1 MACCSPW
8 SRKESDT
15 TEWLNWLYFIKRTYR
30 EIEGWGE
37 FVAWPQDGSCAW
49 NTEANVWIGAQLCRG
64 TERNVLKKMEL
75 IDDMTYVMV
84 LIGYL
89 AIHQKVIELV
99 ISTQKSNNSNKRK
112 PKDNNGSRKNWKLYR
127 EKINLFLYGSD
138 VGIFKII
145 IVIETFNTDLTAL
158 NMGENRKGS
167 RVAQW

>member
-1 MACCSPW
+1 
-8 SRKESDT
+8 
-15 TEWLNWLYFIKRTYR
+15 
-30 EIEGWGE
+30 
-37 FVAWPQDGSCAW
+37 
-49 NTEANVWIGAQLCRG
+49 
-64 TERNVLKKMEL
+64 MEL

-167 RVAQW
+167 CVAQW